1 MEGGDYLVWPF
12 NIFVVVVTLGNKM
25 NGVGEKKRLLVLMS
39 TINTQK
45 GVYMVGAR
53 WKKFPLPF
61 SPPSCYAHF
70 QRRIISRWT
79 EKQTGR
85 KSNWLSL
92 TSPSF
97 VSFVVSSC
105 WKFNRLPSNRRR
117 RAIGRE
123 FRCVCVKFRCAR
135 LGLKTTEAATHQ
147 FRCCCRLLLFNKNFS
162 FLLKN

>member
-105 WKFNRLPSNRRR
+105 
-117 RAIGRE
+117 
-123 FRCVCVKFRCAR
+123 
-135 LGLKTTEAATHQ
+135 
-147 FRCCCRLLLFNKNFS
+147 
-162 FLLKN
+162 